1 MRSTMMRYP
10 LTIAHVLERASR
22 YFSGVEVVS
31 LLPDKSLHRTDF
43 GRLTARARA
52 LAQGLLSAGLK
63 RGDRVGT
70 LMWNHYAHF
79 EAYLGVPAAGG
90 VLHPLNVRLHH
101 TDLQCIVNHAED
113 RFLIVDSSLLS
124 RFDEIK
130 SSVNPERVFV
140 VPLGDA
146 SVPAGYENYED
157 LLAQGAHTFG
167 GYPEIDED
175 QASGMCYTSGTT
187 GRPRGVVYSHRSTII
202 HTYDVA
208 LALGIRPTD
217 VGLPV
222 VPMFHAFAWA
232 WPYIAALVGAKSV
245 FAGPHT
251 DPESLLELCRKEGV
265 TFASGVP
272 TVWLRVLEAVQANR
286 GRAWFKPGM
295 RLLVA
300 GSAVPEAM
308 LRAYDALGVEVIHSW
323 GMTEVTSCGTMAILK
338 PYFHGLPEE
347 ERYRMRAKQGYPL
360 GFVEA
365 RVADEAGNPV
375 NPDGKTVGE
384 LQVRGPY
391 VTGAY
396 FKMAPDA
403 EKFTSDG
410 WLRSGDVATVDR
422 ERFIKITDRS
432 KDLIKSGGEWISSVD
447 LENAIMAH
455 PAVAE
460 AAVIAVPHPQWD
472 ERPLAFVVPKQG
484 ATVTADEIR
493 QFIADKFAKWWL
505 PDDYVFIDAIP
516 RTSTGKFSKLTL
528 RERYRD
534 YFTKR
539 AKHVPS

>member
-1 MRSTMMRYP
+1 MESTMMRFQ
-10 LTIAHVLERASR
+10 LTLPHILERANKYYPQTEIVSR
-22 YFSGVEVVS
+22 
-31 LLPDKSLHRTDF
+31 LPDKSLHRTTYRDF
-43 GRLTARARA
+43 YRRARA
-52 LAQGLLSAGLK
+52 LAEGLTRAGLK

-70 LMWNHYAHF
+70 LMWNHYAHL
-79 EAYLGVPAAGG
+79 EAYFGIPCAGG
-90 VLHPLNVRLHH
+90 VLHTLNLRLHPS
-101 TDLQCIVNHAED
+101 DLEYIVNDAED
-113 RFLIVDSSLLS
+113 RFLIVDDVLLPVLE
-124 RFDEIK
+124 RFRDRVNFERIFVFRYSGDK
-130 SSVNPERVFV
+130 SVNGKGLE
-140 VPLGDA
+140 D
-146 SVPAGYENYED
+146 YED
-157 LLAQGAHTFG
+157 LLASASGNFT
-167 GYPEIDED
+167 YPELDEYE
-175 QASGMCYTSGTT
+175 ALGMCYTSGTT

-432 KDLIKSGGEWISSVD
+432 KDLIKSGGEW
-447 LENAIMAH
+447 
-455 PAVAE
+455 
-460 AAVIAVPHPQWD
+460 
-472 ERPLAFVVPKQG
+472 
-484 ATVTADEIR
+484 
-493 QFIADKFAKWWL
+493 
-505 PDDYVFIDAIP
+505 
-516 RTSTGKFSKLTL
+516 
-528 RERYRD
+528 
-534 YFTKR
+534 
-539 AKHVPS
+539 